1 MNVEASPLFLTHPLV
16 LSYSSN
22 LFSSIYECKTQI
34 IVWGVMLMMKGAGQ
48 TRNSETK
55 LIHNKT
61 QARHLPTSS
70 RRKWLIQ
77 LKTLALGF
85 SIFYFLY
92 FIFFLVMFW
101 SFSPLG
107 VSIWCEWWWT
117 VCWLE
122 HWFGFSIVLRP
133 RSQWT
138 IDWGHG
144 LRLYVVLSRQMWRN
158 KCYLFLCPHW

>member
-1 MNVEASPLFLTHPLV
+1 MIKVTEFIRIDLVVECRSQPPFLTHPLV

-85 SIFYFLY
+85 SNFYFLY
-92 FIFFLVMFW
+92 FIFFYVLIFFTIGCKYLVWMMNCM
-101 SFSPLG
+101 LVG
-107 VSIWCEWWWT
+107 ALIWFLHCITTMVTMDNW
-117 VCWLE
+117 
-122 HWFGFSIVLRP
+122 LRP
-133 RSQWT
+133 RAEVICSA
-138 IDWGHG
+138 I
-144 LRLYVVLSRQMWRN
+144 
-158 KCYLFLCPHW
+158 